1 MSVILVVALPLALL
15 GVVALLGFVG
25 CSYQPGAVPA
35 DFYDYQTPVTENPAF
50 VALWPLNDTSGTTA
64 TELSV
69 NQLNGT
75 YTPAP
80 PASYDATNLSAAASG
95 AINIGQPGIVAG
107 DTRNSDPNQRA
118 TCPFFDG
125 GFVSIPWSDK
135 INIQPPFTLE
145 AWVKPTWTDQDV
157 VNEPALRG
165 VVMAVNPTNNTGF
178 GIFVTPDNFWA
189 AVFGTTSGLV
199 SVAPPTGSNQK
210 VMLNTVSYL
219 VLTFDGTTAK
229 LYVNPADGTPYAQAP
244 VSGYVPLPSPTP
256 MYIGAA
262 RPDLPPPPNPGFPFK
277 GFIQD
282 VAFYNAVLDDMTIQ
296 THNLN
301 GNGMK
306 MT

>member
-1 MSVILVVALPLALL
+1 MSVILVVAIPLALL

-25 CSYQPGAVPA
+25 CGFTGHGVDFFEYQH
-35 DFYDYQTPVTENPAF
+35 TVTGEPSL
-50 VALWPLNDTSGTTA
+50 VALWPLNDTSGSTA
-64 TELSV
+64 KAASG
-69 NQLNGT
+69 NGPDGT

-107 DTRNSDPNQRA
+107 DTLNGNPNQRA

-125 GFVSIPWSDK
+125 GFVSIPWADK
-135 INIQPPFTLE
+135 INRSPPFTLE

-157 VNEPALRG
+157 MNEPALRG
-165 VVMAVNPTNNTGF
+165 ILVSLHRLNNTGF
-178 GIFVTPDNFWA
+178 GLFVTQDNYWA
-189 AVFGTTSGLV
+189 AVFGTGSGLTQI
-199 SVAPPTGSNQK
+199 APPAGSNQK
-210 VMLNTVSYL
+210 AMLNSLAYV

-229 LYVNPADGTPYAQAP
+229 LYVNPAESTPYAQGP

-282 VAFYNAVLDDMTIQ
+282 VALYNAVLDDTAIQ
-296 THNLN
+296 THYLN
-301 GNGMK
+301 GSGMA